1 MPFLGHRTLLRLTY
15 CVARTT
21 TTSKKGWIGLS
32 ISKHAFYH
40 SVVQQQRLSSSPLM
54 TSPHTLKHVKKALFS
69 SSENTNALEE
79 LDMAQVKGI
88 RRNMSIRDK
97 TVRVIDDK
105 GKSLGVMS
113 TAEAIDMAKEKR
125 LDLVEVTPG
134 TSSNEAI
141 CKMMSYKMFLEYKQ
155 SLVKKRSAEK
165 VKEVVF
171 TSEIM
176 ENDLQM
182 KLRQLEGFL
191 QEGYLVEVKL
201 NVKGRHEKTKHG
213 TDTML
218 LGTQLLTAVL
228 KRLETEVALVGLVQ
242 STDTS
247 ASVRLRASK
256 ALDPTTTL
264 KEDQLKQTRR
274 RKFLMELQL
283 SEERVKE
290 LREKQK
296 REEQDRLQRE
306 AAAADRQLAPPDF
319 ASSVDKK
326 YGGIASRSDN
336 YKKAASSKP
345 SPTPTLH
352 AKVNIVEP
360 KKKGALVDSSAKSED
375 ENDPDNTIDLQ
386 RIQKTKR
393 KR

>member
-1 MPFLGHRTLLRLTY
+1 MNASWRGVLLSPPLLQRFT
-15 CVARTT
+15 CVLARTGT
-21 TTSKKGWIGLS
+21 PPLLASMRKSFVSSCSLRQWCL
-32 ISKHAFYH
+32 
-40 SVVQQQRLSSSPLM
+40 LSSSILLVA
-54 TSPHTLKHVKKALFS
+54 SPSPSSYTGKAFF

-97 TVRVIDDK
+97 AVRVIDDK
-105 GKSLGVMS
+105 GKSLGVLP
-113 TAEAIDMAKEKR
+113 TLEAIELAKENG
-125 LDLVEVTPG
+125 LDLVEVTPA
-134 TSSNEAI
+134 TNANEAI

-176 ENDLQM
+176 EHDLQM
-182 KLRQLEGFL
+182 KMRQLETFL
-191 QEGYLVEVKL
+191 REGYLVEVKL
-201 NVKGRHEKTKHG
+201 NVKGRHEKAKQG

-218 LGTQLLTAVL
+218 MGTQLLTAVL
-228 KRLETEVALVGLVQ
+228 KRLETEVTLVGLVQ

-247 ASVRLRASK
+247 ASVRLRAAKTDSN
-256 ALDPTTTL
+256 T
-264 KEDQLKQTRR
+264 KEELKQTRR

-283 SEERVKE
+283 SEERIKE

-296 REEQDRLQRE
+296 REEQERQQRE
-306 AAAADRQLAPPDF
+306 VAAADRSSSTPSDF

-326 YGGIASRSDN
+326 YGGITTNDN
-336 YKKAASSKP
+336 NKKGAASKKTATS
-345 SPTPTLH
+345 SPMRN

-360 KKKGALVDSSAKSED
+360 PKKKDDLPVARD
-375 ENDPDNTIDLQ
+375 ENDPDNTRDLQ
-386 RIQKTKR
+386 RVQRPSPTKR
-393 KR
+393 K